1 MYELIEVK
9 SEAEIFP
16 KYRDTPIADLMLF
29 HNLEV
34 EFKSY
39 KKAELLIGMCMDL
52 RKHLNIPRYFAFIM
66 RDGGAN
72 FKFSEFK
79 ISFAIGVGGISY
91 FALIGHT
98 NCGMCHLQSKKE
110 DFVKGLVEFGGWN
123 EKDAIAHFEKNEPIF
138 EIHDE
143 IKFTVS
149 ETERLRKIYPKITI
163 APMMYDVATNKL
175 SLIKE

>member
-1 MYELIEVK
+1 MHQLIEVN
-9 SEAEIFP
+9 SEYEIFRE
-16 KYRDTPIADLMLF
+16 YQNTPIADLLMY
-29 HNLEV
+29 HNLNA
-34 EFKSY
+34 EFKEYS
-39 KKAELLIGMCMDL
+39 KAELLIGMCMDL

-79 ISFAIGVGGISY
+79 ISFAIGVGKISH

-98 NCGMCHLQSKKE
+98 NCGMSNLKSKRE
-110 DFVKGLVEFGGWN
+110 QFIKGLVEVAGWN
-123 EKDAIAHFEKNEPIF
+123 EEDATEHFEKNEPIF

-143 IKFTVS
+143 TNFTVS
-149 ETERLRKIYPKITI
+149 EAVRLRKIYPKILI
-163 APMMYDVATNKL
+163 APMLYDVTTNRL